1 MKPPHPSKSTEYK
14 HLRAQAALPGRGGIA
29 RIWAALWN
37 TVGGLREGL
46 GTEAAIK
53 QEVAITLIAVPLSF
67 LIATNLWI
75 WVALI
80 GSLLFLLAV
89 EFLNTAIERLCNH
102 VQPEL
107 HAAIRVTKDL
117 GSAAVFFAIALAALI
132 WIAALLRTLRV
143 LTAGSRDMAA
153 PASNW
158 QLRDSERVI
167 KGNEALLGKKHLI
180 VGMTR
185 IRNEALILPDTLDYL
200 ATQVDAIVAYDDAST
215 DETVD
220 ILRKHPKVALIVANQ
235 AWEKDVAARKLAEG
249 RHRGLL
255 LDMARSELPHDWMFC
270 FDPDERVTGDLP
282 SFVASLE
289 ADASDAVRVQLFD
302 AYMTPEDCA
311 PYAPDLPLL
320 HFRKFY
326 GPEQRDI
333 LMLWR
338 NRPEIHFAEGH
349 GRTPGGME
357 RVKIDLHCQHY
368 GKSLSVDH
376 WEETCD
382 YYIRHFPFETYGK
395 KWTERK
401 GQAIHTESDFKR
413 PLYEWGET
421 LFANAVRI

>member
-1 MKPPHPSKSTEYK
+1 
-14 HLRAQAALPGRGGIA
+14 
-29 RIWAALWN
+29 
-37 TVGGLREGL
+37 
-46 GTEAAIK
+46 
-53 QEVAITLIAVPLSF
+53 
-67 LIATNLWI
+67 
-75 WVALI
+75 
-80 GSLLFLLAV
+80 
-89 EFLNTAIERLCNH
+89 
-102 VQPEL
+102 
-107 HAAIRVTKDL
+107 
-117 GSAAVFFAIALAALI
+117 
-132 WIAALLRTLRV
+132 
-143 LTAGSRDMAA
+143 MAA
-153 PASNW
+153 PLSNW

-200 ATQVDAIVAYDDAST
+200 ATQVDAIVVYDDAST
-215 DETVD
+215 DDTVD
-220 ILRKHPKVALIVANQ
+220 ILRKHPKVAVIVANQ
-235 AWEKDVAARKLAEG
+235 AWEKDIAARKLAEG

-270 FDPDERVTGDLP
+270 FDPDERVTGSLP
-282 SFVASLE
+282 SFVAGLE

-401 GQAIHTESDFKR
+401 GQAIHTESDFQR
-413 PLYEWGET
+413 PLYEWGEE

>member
-1 MKPPHPSKSTEYK
+1 
-14 HLRAQAALPGRGGIA
+14 
-29 RIWAALWN
+29 
-37 TVGGLREGL
+37 
-46 GTEAAIK
+46 
-53 QEVAITLIAVPLSF
+53 
-67 LIATNLWI
+67 
-75 WVALI
+75 
-80 GSLLFLLAV
+80 
-89 EFLNTAIERLCNH
+89 
-102 VQPEL
+102 
-107 HAAIRVTKDL
+107 
-117 GSAAVFFAIALAALI
+117 
-132 WIAALLRTLRV
+132 
-143 LTAGSRDMAA
+143 MAA
-153 PASNW
+153 PLSNW

-200 ATQVDAIVAYDDAST
+200 ATQVDAIVVYDDAST
-215 DETVD
+215 DDTVD

-235 AWEKDVAARKLAEG
+235 AWEKDIAARKLAEG

-270 FDPDERVTGDLP
+270 FDPDERVTGSLP
-282 SFVASLE
+282 SFVAGLE

-311 PYAPDLPLL
+311 PYEPDLPLL

-401 GQAIHTESDFKR
+401 GQAIHTESDFQR
-413 PLYEWGET
+413 PLYEWGEE